1 MIRSLHR
8 GLALFAW
15 LLTALP
21 AAALK
26 TITLSVP
33 GPRNLS
39 YLPIDL
45 IPRAK
50 GARLEWH
57 LL

>member
-21 AAALK
+21 TAALK

-50 GARLEWH
+50 GARLA
-57 LL
+57 LF